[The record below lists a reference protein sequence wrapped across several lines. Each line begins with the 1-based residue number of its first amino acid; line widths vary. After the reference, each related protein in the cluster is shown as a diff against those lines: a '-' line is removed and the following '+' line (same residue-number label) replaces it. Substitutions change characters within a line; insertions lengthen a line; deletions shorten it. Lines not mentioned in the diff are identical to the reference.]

1 MANIKRSSIVGF
13 HNIKNKVSRNAFDLS
28 HRHMFTAQIGELLP
42 IFVQWCNPNETFK
55 LGYNGFSRTQPLQTA
70 AFTRLKENVQYYFVP
85 FQSLWKYFEQ
95 QVTNMTTGQ
104 SGENISRIAASAS
117 EDTPITTGM
126 PYVNYNWLNSMLSD
140 LLLSET
146 NAFISSWNAG
156 KKTIQSIINDPSNSG
171 YFVNGV
177 LRSASIAKLLRALGY
192 INTGLD
198 TYDLVSSI
206 VAYGDTLPTS
216 SVMNLQGFV
225 GSEFGF
231 SSPRTAV
238 ENAPNLSIFPLLAY
252 QKIINDHYKYR
263 QWQPYRSY
271 QCNIDYLLPTD
282 SMNFSTKLGNTP
294 WSSALFEMG
303 QSNLP
308 LDYFNGVLPKAQYGD
323 ESAASVDVGA
333 SFNFSGK
340 TGNPVN
346 ADNDNPII
354 GSFVNRDTGRPLNS
368 NVADSPIIK
377 PYGATSLRTHPGQV
391 EQRENIGVALP
402 THQHTLDAS
411 ATMSGSGALKISA
424 LRSAIA
430 LQKYKEIQESNDSD
444 FASQVLAHF
453 GVKPKHD
460 DYKSVF
466 IGGGDSV
473 IDINPQVNQNLTG
486 DNNADIKATGAG
498 QLSCGCKFT
507 SDTFGIII
515 GIYRCV
521 PQLDLAHVGIDR
533 NLLKTDASDF
543 PIPELDSIGMQ
554 TQYRFEVCAPRIVTS
569 ASDPLANKDFSID
582 MSKTYG
588 YLPRYAEL
596 KTSYDRYEGAFL
608 DSLRSWVTGYDSV
621 ALAKWMQ
628 KSSNQAVEP
637 YRGIDAL
644 LVCPP
649 SIVNSIFVDQTAT
662 TANNDKIL
670 VGSVNTCVAIR
681 PFSVY
686 GLPYSK

>member
-1 MANIKRSSIVGF
+1 MANIKRSSVVGF

-55 LGYNGFSRTQPLQTA
+55 LAYNGFSRTQPLQTA

-117 EDTPITTGM
+117 EDTPITTCM
-126 PYVNYNWLNSMLSD
+126 PYLNYSWLSSMLEQLVKAEIS
-140 LLLSET
+140 
-146 NAFISSWNAG
+146 AFVVSWNSG
-156 KKTIQSIINDPSNSG
+156 KKTIESIINDPSNSG
-171 YFVNGV
+171 YFLNGV
-177 LRSASIAKLLRALGY
+177 LRSASLAKLLRALGY
-192 INTGLD
+192 LNTGLD
-198 TYDLVSSI
+198 SYDVVSNI
-206 VAYGDTLPTS
+206 VAYGNTLS
-216 SVMNLQGFV
+216 SSATMKSDDFIK
-225 GSEFGF
+225 SEFGIVH
-231 SSPRTAV
+231 SIPPT

-271 QCNIDYLLPTD
+271 QCNIDYLQPTD
-282 SMNFSTKLGNTP
+282 SMNFATKLGNTP

-308 LDYFNGVLPKAQYGD
+308 LDYFNGVLPKAQYGE
-323 ESAASVDVGA
+323 ESAASVDLGA
-333 SFNFSGK
+333 SFNFNGK

-346 ADNDNPII
+346 ADGDNPII
-354 GSFVNRDTGRPLNS
+354 GSFVNKNTGRPLNS
-368 NVADSPIIK
+368 NVEDANVIK
-377 PYGATSLRTHPGQV
+377 SYGSTDLRTDPGQV
-391 EQRENIGVALP
+391 GQRETIGVALP
-402 THQHTLDAS
+402 IHQHTLDAS
-411 ATMSGSGALKISA
+411 ATMSGNGSLKISA

-453 GVKPKHD
+453 GIKPKHD
-460 DYKSVF
+460 DYKSLF

-473 IDINPQVNQNLTG
+473 IDINPQVNMNLSG

-507 SDTFGIII
+507 SDTYGIII

-543 PIPELDSIGMQ
+543 PIPELDNLGMQ
-554 TQYRFEVCAPRIVTS
+554 TQYRFEVCAPRLVTS
-569 ASDPLANKDFSID
+569 ASDRASLSDYDID

-608 DSLRSWVTGYDSV
+608 DSLRSWVTGYDSN
-621 ALAKWMQ
+621 ALAKWIQ
-628 KSSNQAVEP
+628 KSSSQAVEP

-662 TANNDKIL
+662 TVNNDKIL

>member
-1 MANIKRSSIVGF
+1 MTNIKRSSIVGF

-42 IFVQWCNPNETFK
+42 IFVQWVNPNETFK

-70 AFTRLKENVQYYFVP
+70 AFTRLRENVQYYFVP

-95 QVTNMTTGQ
+95 QVLNMTTGQ
-104 SGENISRIAASAS
+104 SGENISRIAASIS
-117 EDTPITTGM
+117 EDTKITTGM
-126 PYVNYNWLNSMLSD
+126 PYFNYNWLSNVLYSVLHAESV
-140 LLLSET
+140 
-146 NAFISSWNAG
+146 AFVASYNQG
-156 KKTIQSIINDPSNSG
+156 KTSIKAIIDDPSNSS

-192 INTGLD
+192 INTSLD
-198 TYDLVSSI
+198 TYDLVANLI
-206 VAYGDTLPTS
+206 AYASTLGKNDTLTVANFENS
-216 SVMNLQGFV
+216 HYGYH
-225 GSEFGF
+225 F
-231 SSPRTAV
+231 SSSSL

-252 QKIINDHYKYR
+252 QKIVNDHYRYK

-271 QCNIDYLLPTD
+271 QCNIDYLSPSD
-282 SMNFSTKLGNTP
+282 SMDFSTKFGHNP
-294 WSSALFEMG
+294 WSSAIFEMG

-308 LDYFNGVLPKAQYGD
+308 LDYFNGVLPKAQYGE
-323 ESAASVDVGA
+323 ESAASVDLGA

-340 TGNPVN
+340 TGNPVD
-346 ADNDNPII
+346 ADGHNPIVA
-354 GSFVNRDTGRPLNS
+354 SFVNKNTGRPLS
-368 NVADSPIIK
+368 TNVADSNVVK
-377 PYGATSLRTHPGQV
+377 PYGSTDLRTDPNQV
-391 EQRENIGVALP
+391 AQRENIGVALP
-402 THQHTLDAS
+402 VHQHTLDAS
-411 ATMSGSGALKISA
+411 VSMDGNGELKISA

-453 GVKPKHD
+453 GIKPKHD
-460 DYKSVF
+460 NYKSYF

-554 TQYRFEVCAPRIVTS
+554 TQYRFEVCAPLLGTTNDDYS
-569 ASDPLANKDFSID
+569 LSDGSDID

-608 DSLRSWVTGYDSV
+608 DSLRSWVTGYDSSS
-621 ALAKWMQ
+621 LRKWMQ
-628 KSSNQAVEP
+628 VSSNQATQP
-637 YRGIDAL
+637 YRGIDSL

-649 SIVNSIFVDQTAT
+649 SIVNSIFVDQTST

-681 PFSVY
+681 PLSVY

>member
-85 FQSLWKYFEQ
+85 FQSLWKFFEQ

-104 SGENISRIAASAS
+104 SGENISRIAQSIS

-126 PYVNYNWLNSMLSD
+126 PYINYNWLNQILYN
-140 LLLSET
+140 LIHAET
-146 NAFISSWNAG
+146 VAFVASYTSG
-156 KKTIQSIINDPSNSG
+156 STTVESIINDPSNSS

-192 INTGLD
+192 INTDLD
-198 TYDLVSSI
+198 TYDLVSNI
-206 VAYGDTLPTS
+206 VAYADSLAPNVSLT
-216 SVMNLQGFV
+216 VAGFEN
-225 GSEFGF
+225 SDFGYSF
-231 SSPRTAV
+231 SFNSL

-282 SMNFSTKLGNTP
+282 SMDFSTKFGENP

-308 LDYFNGVLPKAQYGD
+308 LDYFNGVLPKAQYGE
-323 ESAASVDVGA
+323 ESAASVELGA
-333 SFNFSGK
+333 SFSFNGK

-346 ADNDNPII
+346 ADGDNPIV
-354 GSFVNRDTGRPLNS
+354 GSFVNKQTGHPLNS
-368 NVADSPIIK
+368 NVADANVIK
-377 PYGATSLRTHPGQV
+377 PYGSTDLRTDPSQV
-391 EQRENIGVALP
+391 AQRETVGVALP
-402 THQHTLDAS
+402 IHQHTLDAS
-411 ATMSGSGALKISA
+411 VNMDGNGALKISA

-460 DYKSVF
+460 DYKSIF

-473 IDINPQVNQNLTG
+473 IDINPQVNQNLTE
-486 DNNADIKATGAG
+486 DNTADIKATGAG

-507 SDTFGIII
+507 SETYGIII

-554 TQYRFEVCAPRIVTS
+554 TQYRFEVCAPVIGSKNLQNEV
-569 ASDPLANKDFSID
+569 SDGFDID

-608 DSLRSWVTGYDSV
+608 DSLRSWVTGYNPLS
-621 ALAKWMQ
+621 LRQWMQ
-628 KSSNQAVEP
+628 VSSDQSIQP

>member
-95 QVTNMTTGQ
+95 QVSNMTTGQ
-104 SGENISRIAASAS
+104 SGENISRIAASIS
-117 EDTPITTGM
+117 EDTKITTGM
-126 PYVNYNWLNSMLSD
+126 PYLNYNFLNDVLYMLVKA
-140 LLLSET
+140 ET
-146 NAFISSWNAG
+146 HAFVVSYNSG
-156 KKTIQSIINDPSNSG
+156 RRTYESIVNDPSNSS

-192 INTGLD
+192 INTQLD
-198 TYDLVSSI
+198 TYDLI
-206 VAYGDTLPTS
+206 ANILAYANTL
-216 SVMNLQGFV
+216 SVLTIDE
-225 GSEFGF
+225 SEFKASKFGYAF
-231 SSPRTAV
+231 SFTEVTS
-238 ENAPNLSIFPLLAY
+238 APNLSIFPLLAY
-252 QKIINDHYKYR
+252 QKIVNDHYKYR

-271 QCNIDYLLPTD
+271 QCNIDYLSPSD
-282 SMNFSTKLGNTP
+282 SMDFSTKFGENP
-294 WSSALFEMG
+294 WASALFEMG

-323 ESAASVDVGA
+323 ESAASVDLGA
-333 SFNFSGK
+333 SFNFNGK

-346 ADNDNPII
+346 ADGDNPIV
-354 GSFVNRDTGRPLNS
+354 GSFVNKSTGRPLNS
-368 NVADSPIIK
+368 SVEDANVVK
-377 PYGATSLRTHPGQV
+377 PYGSTDLRTDPNQV
-391 EQRENIGVALP
+391 AQRENIGVALP
-402 THQHTLDAS
+402 IHQHTLDAS
-411 ATMSGSGALKISA
+411 VSMDGNGELKISA

-453 GVKPKHD
+453 GIKPKHD
-460 DYKSVF
+460 DYKSIF

-473 IDINPQVNQNLTG
+473 IDINPQVNQNLVG

-507 SDTFGIII
+507 SDTYGIII

-554 TQYRFEVCAPRIVTS
+554 TQYRFEVVAPRIGSKMSVITS
-569 ASDPLANKDFSID
+569 DDDFEID

-596 KTSYDRYEGAFL
+596 KTSFDRYEGAFL
-608 DSLRSWVTGYDSV
+608 DSLRSWVTGYDAD
-621 ALAKWMQ
+621 ALVKWMQ
-628 KSSNQAVEP
+628 VSSDKPTQP

>member
-55 LGYNGFSRTQPLQTA
+55 LGYNGFTRTQPLQTA

-95 QVTNMTTGQ
+95 QVNNMTTGQ
-104 SGENISRIAASAS
+104 SGENISKIAKSFNENS
-117 EDTPITTGM
+117 SITTSM
-126 PYVNYNWLNSMLSD
+126 PYINYSTLSSYMFE
-140 LLLSET
+140 LLSVERSSLFSYHSSHP
-146 NAFISSWNAG
+146 NASYIDYAKHLEDN
-156 KKTIQSIINDPSNSG
+156 NLMP
-171 YFVNGV
+171 NGI
-177 LRSASIAKLLRALGY
+177 LRSASMAKLLRALGY
-192 INTGLD
+192 INSD
-198 TYDLVSSI
+198 MDSYDIIANFISFINDKPSGTEAEFLSSS
-206 VAYGDTLPTS
+206 YGYGQSAESGYT
-216 SVMNLQGFV
+216 NQ
-225 GSEFGF
+225 
-231 SSPRTAV
+231 
-238 ENAPNLSIFPLLAY
+238 PNLSIFPLLAY
-252 QKIINDHYKYR
+252 HKIVQDHYLYR

-271 QCNIDYLLPTD
+271 LCNIDYLLPTD
-282 SMNFSTKLGNTP
+282 SMDFSTHSSSNP
-294 WSSALFEMG
+294 WLSDFFTLH

-323 ESAASVDVGA
+323 ESSATVDISSSSANVTLSGPTTQPLYSSNQSIVIPGA
-333 SFNFSGK
+333 
-340 TGNPVN
+340 TNPLN
-346 ADNDNPII
+346 ADQGVVRA
-354 GSFVNRDTGRPLNS
+354 GSVAVSVHSPHTH
-368 NVADSPIIK
+368 NVQVSGTASIS
-377 PYGATSLRTHPGQV
+377 GATS
-391 EQRENIGVALP
+391 
-402 THQHTLDAS
+402 S
-411 ATMSGSGALKISA
+411 LKISA

-460 DYKSVF
+460 SYQSYF

-473 IDINPQVNQNLTG
+473 IDINPQINSNLVD
-486 DNNADIKATGAG
+486 DNDPTIKATGAG

-533 NLLKTDASDF
+533 NLFKTDASDF
-543 PIPELDSIGMQ
+543 PLPEFDSLGMQ
-554 TQYRFEVCAPRIVTS
+554 TQYRCEVVAPRCCFKRSS
-569 ASDPLANKDFSID
+569 ASSSTLTLD
-582 MSKTYG
+582 MSMTYG

-608 DSLRSWVTGYDSV
+608 NSLRSWVTGYDSN
-621 ALAKWMQ
+621 ALINWMRPGLN
-628 KSSNQAVEP
+628 STFF
-637 YRGIDAL
+637 GIDNL
-644 LVCPP
+644 LVCRP
-649 SIVNSIFVDQTAT
+649 SITNNIFVDQSA
-662 TANNDKIL
+662 ACVDNDKLLI
-670 VGSVNTCVAIR
+670 GSVNTCVAIR

-686 GLPYSK
+686 GLPYTK

>member
-13 HNIKNKVSRNAFDLS
+13 HNIKNKVTRNAFDLS

-42 IFVQWCNPNETFK
+42 IFVQWVNPNETFK

-104 SGENISRIAASAS
+104 SGENISRIAASAT
-117 EDTPITTGM
+117 EDTQITTGM
-126 PYVNYNWLNSMLSD
+126 PYLNYSWFNRMLQD
-140 LLLSET
+140 LLYAES
-146 NAFISSWNAG
+146 NSFAISWNSG
-156 KKTIQSIINDPSNSG
+156 KKTIESIINDSSNSG

-192 INTGLD
+192 LNTGLD
-198 TYDLVSSI
+198 TYDLVASL
-206 VAYGDTLPTS
+206 VAYGNTLPSGST
-216 SVMNLQGFV
+216 MNTLDFIN
-225 GSEFGF
+225 SEYGYNHTDN
-231 SSPRTAV
+231 SI
-238 ENAPNLSIFPLLAY
+238 ENSPNLSIFPLLAY
-252 QKIINDHYKYR
+252 QKIVNDHYKYR

-271 QCNIDYLLPTD
+271 QCNIDYLQPTD
-282 SMNFSTKLGNTP
+282 SMNFALKLGQNAWT
-294 WSSALFEMG
+294 SAIFEMG

-346 ADNDNPII
+346 ADGDNPII
-354 GSFVNRDTGRPLNS
+354 GSFVNKNTGRPLNT
-368 NVADSPIIK
+368 NVEDSPIRK
-377 PYGATSLRTHPGQV
+377 PYGSSDLRTEPGQV
-391 EQRENIGVALP
+391 SQRETIGVALP
-402 THQHTLDAS
+402 THQHTLDAT
-411 ATMSGSGALKISA
+411 ATMSANGSLKISA

-507 SDTFGIII
+507 SDTYGIII

-521 PQLDLAHVGIDR
+521 PQLDLAHLGIDR

-543 PIPELDSIGMQ
+543 PIPELDNLGMQ
-554 TQYRFEVCAPRIVTS
+554 TQYRFEVCAPRILTPATESS
-569 ASDPLANKDFSID
+569 ALDDFKID

-608 DSLRSWVTGYDSV
+608 DSLRSWVTGYDSN
-621 ALAKWMQ
+621 ALSKWMQ
-628 KSSNQAVEP
+628 KSSSQSIEP
-637 YRGIDAL
+637 YRGIDVL

-649 SIVNSIFVDQTAT
+649 SIVNSIFVDQLAT

>member
-95 QVTNMTTGQ
+95 QVLNMTTGQ
-104 SGENISRIAASAS
+104 SGENISRIAASIS

-126 PYVNYNWLNSMLSD
+126 PYINYSWLSTMLFD
-140 LLLSET
+140 LVEAELF
-146 NAFISSWNAG
+146 AFVTSWNAG
-156 KKTIQSIINDPSNSG
+156 KHTITDIINDPSNSG

-177 LRSASIAKLLRALGY
+177 LRSASVAKLLRALGY
-192 INTGLD
+192 LNTSLD
-198 TYDLVSSI
+198 TYDLVANV
-206 VAYGDTLPTS
+206 VAFGDTLPASSEMDLDSFRDSSFGYTIPSSQFTS
-216 SVMNLQGFV
+216 
-225 GSEFGF
+225 
-231 SSPRTAV
+231 
-238 ENAPNLSIFPLLAY
+238 APNLSIFPLLAY
-252 QKIINDHYKYR
+252 QKIVNDHYKYR

-271 QCNIDYLLPTD
+271 QCNIDYLLPSD
-282 SMNFSTKLGNTP
+282 SMNFALKFGDNP
-294 WSSALFEMG
+294 WSSALFDMG

-308 LDYFNGVLPKAQYGD
+308 LDYFNGVLPKAQYGE
-323 ESAASVDVGA
+323 ESAASVDLGA
-333 SFNFSGK
+333 SFDFNGK

-346 ADNDNPII
+346 ADGDNPII
-354 GSFVNRDTGRPLNS
+354 GSFVNKNSGRPLNS
-368 NVADSPIIK
+368 NVADANVIK
-377 PYGATSLRTHPGQV
+377 PYGSTDLRTDPNQTA
-391 EQRENIGVALP
+391 QRETIGVALP
-402 THQHTLDAS
+402 IHQHTLDAS
-411 ATMSGSGALKISA
+411 VSMSGNGELKISA

-453 GVKPKHD
+453 GIKPHHD

-507 SDTFGIII
+507 SDTYGIII

-543 PIPELDSIGMQ
+543 PIPELDNIGMQ
-554 TQYRFEVCAPRIVTS
+554 TQYRFEVSSPRLVPLNSDVKSTS
-569 ASDPLANKDFSID
+569 DYSID

-588 YLPRYAEL
+588 YLPRYSEL

-608 DSLRSWVTGYDSV
+608 DSLRSWVTGYDSA
-621 ALAKWMQ
+621 ALSKWMQ
-628 KSSNQAVEP
+628 VSSDNSVQP

>member
-13 HNIKNKVSRNAFDLS
+13 HNIKNKVTRNAFDLS

-42 IFVQWCNPNETFK
+42 IFVQWVNPNETFK

-104 SGENISRIAASAS
+104 SGENISRIAASS
-117 EDTPITTGM
+117 TEDSPITTGM
-126 PYVNYNWLNSMLSD
+126 PYINYNWLNVMLVN
-140 LLLSET
+140 LVRSEVY
-146 NAFISSWNAG
+146 AFVVSWNKG
-156 KKTIQSIINDPSNSG
+156 NKTVESIINDPSNSD
-171 YFVNGV
+171 YFINGV

-192 INTGLD
+192 INSGLD
-198 TYDLVSSI
+198 TYDVVASV
-206 VAYGDTLPTS
+206 VAYGNTLPANS
-216 SVMNLQGFV
+216 SMDDVSFAS
-225 GSEFGF
+225 SEFGF
-231 SSPRTAV
+231 NTSLSSI

-252 QKIINDHYKYR
+252 HKIVNDHYKYR

-271 QCNIDYLLPTD
+271 QCNIDYLRPMD
-282 SMNFSTKLGNTP
+282 SMDFSTKLGSQP
-294 WSSALFEMG
+294 YFSPLFEME

-323 ESAASVDVGA
+323 ESAATVDVTSSAFSVDLSGSTGQPSYGSPSSSVVPTLSGSLSSDDGVLRVGSA
-333 SFNFSGK
+333 SASVRTPHTHTFTAK
-340 TGNPVN
+340 AT
-346 ADNDNPII
+346 
-354 GSFVNRDTGRPLNS
+354 
-368 NVADSPIIK
+368 
-377 PYGATSLRTHPGQV
+377 ATSDSV
-391 EQRENIGVALP
+391 F
-402 THQHTLDAS
+402 
-411 ATMSGSGALKISA
+411 GSLKISA

-453 GVKPKHD
+453 GVKPQHD
-460 DYKSVF
+460 DYKSLF

-486 DNNADIKATGAG
+486 DNSADIKATGAG
-498 QLSCGCKFT
+498 QLSCGCKFK
-507 SDTFGIII
+507 SDTYGIII

-543 PIPELDSIGMQ
+543 PIPELDSLGMQ
-554 TQYRFEVCAPRIVTS
+554 TQYRFEVCAPRIVTP
-569 ASDPLANKDFSID
+569 ASSSLPYQDFDID

-608 DSLRSWVTGYDSV
+608 DSLRSWVTGYDSD

-628 KSSNQAVEP
+628 VRPSEP
-637 YRGIDAL
+637 SLFYYGIDSL